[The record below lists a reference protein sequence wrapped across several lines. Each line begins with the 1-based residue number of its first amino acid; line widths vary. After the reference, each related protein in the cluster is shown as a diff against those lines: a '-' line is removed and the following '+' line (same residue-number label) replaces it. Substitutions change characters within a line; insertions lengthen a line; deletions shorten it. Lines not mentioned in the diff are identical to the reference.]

1 MTRIIDTIQKKS
13 WSHLGGDDSSQ
24 TQYASSDDGV
34 HVFNHPI
41 DLHFAS
47 FSMKGWPR
55 IVVQAWECDEFGRS
69 ILAGYGFAHMP
80 TESGSHDLE
89 IHCFR
94 PCGTFAEELETFF
107 LGRTSKLEDD
117 NLLFAR
123 AWEAR
128 SNLVT
133 SSSGIVRLSIT
144 VILRFFDHYNVG

>member
-1 MTRIIDTIQKKS
+1 M
-13 WSHLGGDDSSQ
+13 
-24 TQYASSDDGV
+24 
-34 HVFNHPI
+34 FNHPI

-55 IVVQAWECDEFGRS
+55 IVVSAWQGDEYGRS

-80 TESGSHDLE
+80 TEAGCHDLE

-94 PCGTFAEELETFF
+94 PCGTFVEELETFF
-107 LGRTSKLEDD
+107 LGRTSELEDD

-144 VILRFFDHYNVG
+144 LIPRFFDHYKSDRL